1 MVAERDGRVIGW
13 AGVSRENHRCAQAGV
28 GEYTIYV
35 DRDARGS
42 GVGGPLL
49 DGVVARAQELGYW
62 KLIGRIFATN
72 ESSRALALRCG
83 FYEVGLHRRHGRIAG
98 EWMDVLVVE
107 RLLGDA
113 APD

>member
-1 MVAERDGRVIGW
+1 MVAGRHGRVVGW

-35 DRDARGS
+35 DRDARAA
-42 GVGGPLL
+42 GVGVPLL
-49 DGVVARAQELGYW
+49 EGIVAEAQKQGYW

-72 ESSRALALRCG
+72 EPSIALARRCG
-83 FYEVGLHRRHGRIAG
+83 FYEVGVHRRHGFIAG

-107 RLLGDA
+107 RLLDDPDGD
-113 APD
+113 